1 MAELSEQI
9 KLLASQRSTLKRKV
23 TLLQNSLRQASN
35 LAPTQLQ
42 QLHDELRT
50 QYTNFVECHLEYSDL
65 VQSDVAY
72 DAHKIVN
79 GLDLD
84 QYLNSVDTV
93 YNRGVFSHP
102 AHPLVF
108 WKPKLRADELLWPNA
123 VTRSL

>member
-65 VQSDVAY
+65 VQSDVTY

-93 YNRGVFSHP
+93 YNIALDFFKKHFCKFIDESIARALETSD
-102 AHPLVF
+102 
-108 WKPKLRADELLWPNA
+108 KLLLFH
-123 VTRSL
+123 